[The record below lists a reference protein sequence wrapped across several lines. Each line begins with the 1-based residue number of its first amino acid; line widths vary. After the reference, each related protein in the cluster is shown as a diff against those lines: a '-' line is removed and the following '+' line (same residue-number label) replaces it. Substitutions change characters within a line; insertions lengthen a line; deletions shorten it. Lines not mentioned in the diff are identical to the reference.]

1 MSSNPSPREILD
13 TMLGYLGFVFE
24 IEEQERDGHK
34 VLQIFTQEAE
44 RLIGR
49 REQTLDDL
57 QFLLNRIL
65 QAGNPKAPRVVV
77 DVDHHRAM
85 RDDSLMAKVR
95 HLAEAV
101 KSTGR
106 PLQTEPLNSYD
117 RYVVHNV
124 FKDDP
129 DVTTW
134 SPPDDAKLKRITIRL
149 RKKSS

>member
-1 MSSNPSPREILD
+1 MSSKLSPREILD

-34 VLQIFTQEAE
+34 VLQIFTHEAD

-65 QAGNPKAPRVVV
+65 QAGNPEAARVVV

-85 RDDSLMAKVR
+85 RDDALVAKVR

-129 DVTTW
+129 DVMTW

-149 RKKSS
+149 RKKNS

>member
-1 MSSNPSPREILD
+1 MSSNLSPREILD

-34 VLQIFTQEAE
+34 VLQIFTHEADS
-44 RLIGR
+44 LIGR

-65 QAGNPKAPRVVV
+65 QAGNPKAARVVV

-85 RDDSLMAKVR
+85 RDDALVAKVR

-106 PLQTEPLNSYD
+106 PIQTEPLNSYD
-117 RYVVHNV
+117 RYIVHNV

-129 DVTTW
+129 DVMTW

>member
-1 MSSNPSPREILD
+1 MSGKLSPREILD

-34 VLQIFTQEAE
+34 VLQIFTHEAE
-44 RLIGR
+44 KLIGR

-65 QAGNPKAPRVVV
+65 QAGDAKAARVVV

-85 RDDSLMAKVR
+85 RDDALVAKVR

-117 RYVVHNV
+117 RFVVHNV

-129 DVTTW
+129 DVMTW
-134 SPPDDAKLKRITIRL
+134 SPPDDAKIKRITIRL
-149 RKKSS
+149 RKKNP

>member
-1 MSSNPSPREILD
+1 MTNNLSPREILD

-24 IEEQERDGHK
+24 IEEQEREGHK
-34 VLQIFTQEAE
+34 VLQIFTHEAE

-85 RDDSLMAKVR
+85 RDDVLIAKVR
-95 HLAEAV
+95 HLADAV
-101 KSTGR
+101 KEYRAT
-106 PLQTEPLNSYD
+106 PAD
-117 RYVVHNV
+117 RAAE
-124 FKDDP
+124 F
-129 DVTTW
+129 
-134 SPPDDAKLKRITIRL
+134 L
-149 RKKSS
+149 RSLRRA

>member
-1 MSSNPSPREILD
+1 M
-13 TMLGYLGFVFE
+13 
-24 IEEQERDGHK
+24 
-34 VLQIFTQEAE
+34 
-44 RLIGR
+44 
-49 REQTLDDL
+49 
-57 QFLLNRIL
+57 
-65 QAGNPKAPRVVV
+65 VV

-85 RDDSLMAKVR
+85 RDDALVAKVR

-117 RYVVHNV
+117 RFVVHNV

-129 DVTTW
+129 DVMTW

>member
-1 MSSNPSPREILD
+1 MSSNLSPREILE

-34 VLQIFTQEAE
+34 VLQIYTHEADS
-44 RLIGR
+44 LIGR

-65 QAGNPKAPRVVV
+65 QAGNPKADRVVV

-85 RDDSLMAKVR
+85 RDDALVAKVR

-106 PLQTEPLNSYD
+106 PIQTEPLNSYD
-117 RYVVHNV
+117 RYIVHNV
-124 FKDDP
+124 FKDDS
-129 DVTTW
+129 DVMTW

-149 RKKSS
+149 RKKNS